1 MKLVEEQIFAK
12 GWSRYQYWQEVQT
25 EMISRSVL
33 PDTGDTFDEEE
44 EEKKANL
51 ENQKKESYNQ
61 GLEAKLD

>member
-1 MKLVEEQIFAK
+1 
-12 GWSRYQYWQEVQT
+12 
-25 EMISRSVL
+25 MISRSVL